1 MTTVTPPAT
10 TPTRTTQPARFR
22 DLLAAEWIKLWSLR
36 STWGAFA
43 LILLAMVGLAIHAA
57 LVTHAGWPDW
67 SAERRAV
74 RSPLWDAFPTQAQ
87 MFVVL
92 AASGVGAVAIG
103 GEYASGLLR
112 TTFAAVPR
120 RGAVAAAKLTVLTGV
135 LTLLGVL
142 GAAAAFAA
150 SQAILA
156 DVGAAMSVG
165 DPGALRGIAASAL
178 LVPLCALI
186 GMALA
191 ALIRHTAPAI
201 VTAATVLLLLPT
213 AVNEDE
219 RWTALL
225 RHAMPVP
232 AWQRLIEPTGP
243 PPWTNELY
251 PATVSGAWT
260 TYATWTV
267 ATALII
273 VFALHR
279 REP

>member
-1 MTTVTPPAT
+1 MTTVTLSTAGR
-10 TPTRTTQPARFR
+10 TRTRQPARYR

-43 LILLAMVGLAIHAA
+43 LILLAMVGLAVHAA
-57 LVTHAGWPDW
+57 LATHAGWPDW
-67 SAERRAV
+67 PAERRAA
-74 RSPLWDAFPTQAQ
+74 RSPLWDAFPTEAQ

-103 GEYASGLLR
+103 GEYASGLMR

-135 LTLLGVL
+135 LTLLGLL
-142 GAAAAFAA
+142 GAAAAFTV

-156 DVGAAMSVG
+156 DVGANMSIG
-165 DPGALRGIAASAL
+165 DHGALRGIAASAL
-178 LVPLCALI
+178 LVPLCALV

-191 ALIRHTAPAI
+191 ALTRHTAPAI
-201 VTAATVLLLLPT
+201 VAAATVLLLLPT
-213 AVNEDE
+213 AVDADE
-219 RWTALL
+219 RWSALI

-232 AWQRLIEPTGP
+232 AWQRLMEPTGP
-243 PPWTNELY
+243 LPWINDPY
-251 PATVSGAWT
+251 PATVAWSWT
-260 TYATWTV
+260 TYAVWAAVAAMVTV
-267 ATALII
+267 L
-273 VFALHR
+273 ALHR

>member
-1 MTTVTPPAT
+1 MNAV
-10 TPTRTTQPARFR
+10 TRTVPTDQARFR

-36 STWGAFA
+36 STWAAFA
-43 LILLAMVGLAIHAA
+43 LILLAMVGLAVHAA
-57 LVTHAGWPDW
+57 LATHAGWPDW
-67 SAERRAV
+67 SAERRAA
-74 RSPLWDAFPTQAQ
+74 RSPLWDAFPTEAQ

-120 RGAVAAAKLTVLTGV
+120 RHAVAAAKLTVLTGV
-135 LTLLGVL
+135 LTLLGAL
-142 GAAAAFAA
+142 GAAAAFAV

-156 DVGAAMSVG
+156 DVGANMSVG

-178 LVPLCALI
+178 LVPLCALV

-219 RWTALL
+219 RWSALL
-225 RHAMPVP
+225 RHAMLVP
-232 AWQRLIEPTGP
+232 AWQRLRDPNGP
-243 PPWTNELY
+243 PPWLTDIHA
-251 PATVSGAWT
+251 ATVSGAWT
-260 TYATWTV
+260 TYAAWAV
-267 ATALII
+267 LAALLTAL
-273 VFALHR
+273 ALHHR
-279 REP
+279 TP

>member
-1 MTTVTPPAT
+1 
-10 TPTRTTQPARFR
+10 
-22 DLLAAEWIKLWSLR
+22 
-36 STWGAFA
+36 
-43 LILLAMVGLAIHAA
+43 
-57 LVTHAGWPDW
+57 
-67 SAERRAV
+67 
-74 RSPLWDAFPTQAQ
+74 

-120 RGAVAAAKLTVLTGV
+120 RHAVAAAKLTVLTGV
-135 LTLLGVL
+135 LTLLGAL
-142 GAAAAFAA
+142 GAAAAFAV

-156 DVGAAMSVG
+156 DVGANMSVG

-178 LVPLCALI
+178 LVPLCALV

-219 RWTALL
+219 RWSALL
-225 RHAMPVP
+225 RHAMLVP
-232 AWQRLIEPTGP
+232 AWQRLRDPNGP
-243 PPWTNELY
+243 PPWLTDIHA
-251 PATVSGAWT
+251 ATVSGAWT
-260 TYATWTV
+260 TYAAWAV
-267 ATALII
+267 LAALLTAL
-273 VFALHR
+273 ALHHR
-279 REP
+279 TP

>member
-1 MTTVTPPAT
+1 MNTVSPSPTAPAR
-10 TPTRTTQPARFR
+10 TRQPARFR

-43 LILLAMVGLAIHAA
+43 LILLAMVGLAVHAA
-57 LVTHAGWPDW
+57 LATQAGWPDW
-67 SAERRAV
+67 PAERRAV
-74 RSPLWDAFPTQAQ
+74 RSPLWDAFPTEAQ

-103 GEYASGLLR
+103 GEYASGLMR

-135 LTLLGVL
+135 LTLLGLL
-142 GAAAAFAA
+142 GAVTAFAV

-156 DVGAAMSVG
+156 DVGANMSIG
-165 DPGALRGIAASAL
+165 DHGALRGIAASAL
-178 LVPLCALI
+178 LVPLSALV

-191 ALIRHTAPAI
+191 ALTRHTAPAI

-213 AVNEDE
+213 AVDADE
-219 RWTALL
+219 RWSALL
-225 RHAMPVP
+225 RQALPMP
-232 AWQRLIEPTGP
+232 AWQRLMEPTGS
-243 PPWTNELY
+243 PPWIADPY
-251 PATVSGAWT
+251 PATVAGSWT
-260 TYATWTV
+260 TYAVWAAVAAVVTV
-267 ATALII
+267 LALR
-273 VFALHR
+273 H

>member
-1 MTTVTPPAT
+1 MTTVPTAPAR
-10 TPTRTTQPARFR
+10 TRQPARYR

-43 LILLAMVGLAIHAA
+43 LIVLAMVGLAVHAA
-57 LVTHAGWPDW
+57 LATHAGWPDW
-67 SAERRAV
+67 PAERRAV
-74 RSPLWDAFPTQAQ
+74 RSPLWDAFPTEAQ

-103 GEYASGLLR
+103 GEYASGLMR

-135 LTLLGVL
+135 LTLLGLL
-142 GAAAAFAA
+142 GAAAAFTV

-156 DVGAAMSVG
+156 DVGAGMSIG
-165 DPGALRGIAASAL
+165 DHGALRGLAASAL
-178 LVPLCALI
+178 LVPLCALA

-191 ALIRHTAPAI
+191 ALTRHTAPAI
-201 VTAATVLLLLPT
+201 VAAATVLLLLPT
-213 AVNEDE
+213 AVSADE
-219 RWTALL
+219 RWSALI

-232 AWQRLIEPTGP
+232 AWQRLMEPTGP
-243 PPWTNELY
+243 PPWINDPY
-251 PATVSGAWT
+251 PATVTWSWT
-260 TYATWTV
+260 TYAVWAAVAAMVTV
-267 ATALII
+267 L
-273 VFALHR
+273 ALHR

>member
-1 MTTVTPPAT
+1 MTAVTRPADEI
-10 TPTRTTQPARFR
+10 TRTPHPARYR

-43 LILLAMVGLAIHAA
+43 LLLLALVGLATHAA
-57 LVTHAGWPDW
+57 LATHAGWPDW
-67 SAERRAV
+67 TAQRRAV
-74 RSPLWDAFPTQAQ
+74 RSPLWDAFPAEAQ

-103 GEYASGLLR
+103 GEYASGLMR

-120 RGAVAAAKLTVLTGV
+120 RHAVAAAKLTVLTGV
-135 LTLLGVL
+135 LTLLGAL
-142 GAAAAFAA
+142 GAAAAFAV

-156 DVGAAMSVG
+156 DVGASMSVSE
-165 DPGALRGIAASAL
+165 PGALRGIAASAL
-178 LVPLCALI
+178 LVPLCALV

-219 RWTALL
+219 RWSAWL

-232 AWQRLIEPTGP
+232 AWQRLIEPGGP
-243 PPWTNELY
+243 PPWLTDTY

-260 TYATWTV
+260 TYAVWAAV
-267 ATALII
+267 AAAVVML
-273 VFALHR
+273 ALHR
-279 REP
+279 RAP

>member
-1 MTTVTPPAT
+1 MNAVTRPAT
-10 TPTRTTQPARFR
+10 RTVSTDQARFR

-36 STWGAFA
+36 STWAAFA
-43 LILLAMVGLAIHAA
+43 LILLAMVGLAVHAA
-57 LVTHAGWPDW
+57 LATHAGWPDW
-67 SAERRAV
+67 SAERRAA
-74 RSPLWDAFPTQAQ
+74 RSPLWDAFPTEAQ

-120 RGAVAAAKLTVLTGV
+120 RHAVAAAKLTVLTGV
-135 LTLLGVL
+135 LTLLGAL
-142 GAAAAFAA
+142 GAAAAFAV

-156 DVGAAMSVG
+156 DVGANMSVG

-178 LVPLCALI
+178 LVPLCALV

-213 AVNEDE
+213 AVSEDE
-219 RWTALL
+219 RWSALL
-225 RHAMPVP
+225 RHAMLVP
-232 AWQRLIEPTGP
+232 AWQRLRDPNAS
-243 PPWTNELY
+243 PPWLTDIHA
-251 PATVSGAWT
+251 ATVSGAWT
-260 TYATWTV
+260 TYAAWAV
-267 ATALII
+267 IAALATTL
-273 VFALHR
+273 ALHHR
-279 REP
+279 TP